1 MLEIHLVYFKKAGS
15 FDIVLMNHRDG
26 IPEFLVEL
34 TYQCLLKRRIF
45 RIECLALALFYYFFL
60 IRFGLCLIE
69 RADTCLLY
77 TSDAA
82 DE

>member
-45 RIECLALALFYYFFL
+45 RIECLALALFYYFSLFALVCASSNVL
-60 IRFGLCLIE
+60 IHFKI
-69 RADTCLLY
+69 
-77 TSDAA
+77 
-82 DE
+82 

>member
-1 MLEIHLVYFKKAGS
+1 MLKIHLVYFKKAGS

-45 RIECLALALFYYFFL
+45 RIECLALALFYYFFF
-60 IRFGLCLIE
+60 IRFGLRLVE
-69 RADTCLLY
+69 RADTF
-77 TSDAA
+77 
-82 DE
+82 

>member
-45 RIECLALALFYYFFL
+45 RIECLALALFLLFFALFALVCASSNVL
-60 IRFGLCLIE
+60 IHFKI
-69 RADTCLLY
+69 
-77 TSDAA
+77 
-82 DE
+82 